1 MTKLPTHRCPTLA
14 GEILLEEFLK
24 PAKVTQKMLAEH
36 TGWTPAKISEIIHGK
51 RAITP
56 ESALVLGDTF
66 GTTAEFWLNLQ
77 LSVDLWLAK
86 QQHITVERLAS

>member
-1 MTKLPTHRCPTLA
+1 MLLPSNRMPTTA

-24 PAKVTQKMLAEH
+24 PAGVTQIMLANH
-36 TGWTPAKISEIIHGK
+36 TGWTPAKISEIINGK

-56 ESALVLGDTF
+56 ETALVLSDTF

-77 LSVDLWLAK
+77 LAVDLWQAK
-86 QQHITVERLAS
+86 QQHIHVERLAS